1 MGASGPSNMQIR
13 DLIGR
18 LACDRFKCLNNSP
31 CFSSGDVKWR
41 QEAKSITHRT
51 IRQAARHVRWVVV
64 VVEVMVVGGG
74 GGDGGR
80 GHGVAW

>member
-51 IRQAARHVRWVVV
+51 IRQAAPPRT
-64 VVEVMVVGGG
+64 VGGG
-74 GGDGGR
+74 GEGGGR
-80 GHGVAW
+80 GHGGAW